1 MKSIGSLISSVFK
14 DLGME
19 ERVKLELMRKEWNN
33 LFNGPL
39 SVHTYPVELKD
50 KELLINVDSPVWLGQ
65 LKFFKQDII
74 GKLHSYNIK
83 EIRFKHGYVYSKA
96 WSSVSSN
103 NPTRYSNAIS
113 DSDIRWIDQITTEI
127 EDNELGEAIRKAIR
141 KGMTK
146 ACLKLKR

>member
-1 MKSIGSLISSVFK
+1 
-14 DLGME
+14 ME

-33 LFNGPL
+33 LFSGPL

-83 EIRFKHGYVYSKA
+83 EISF
-96 WSSVSSN
+96 
-103 NPTRYSNAIS
+103 
-113 DSDIRWIDQITTEI
+113 
-127 EDNELGEAIRKAIR
+127 
-141 KGMTK
+141 
-146 ACLKLKR
+146 